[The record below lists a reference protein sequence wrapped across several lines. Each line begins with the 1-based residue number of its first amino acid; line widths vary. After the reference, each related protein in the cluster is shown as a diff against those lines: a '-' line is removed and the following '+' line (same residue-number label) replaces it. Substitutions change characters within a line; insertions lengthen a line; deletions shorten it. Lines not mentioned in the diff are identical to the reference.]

1 MNPNNFTP
9 VKTLYLNDSGSRWIE
24 VDANMKKE
32 KLAVYFPETKTVKY
46 ITIAFIE
53 QSGNFGN
60 TFIKIKGKTYSVI
73 SRYSVNS
80 ADALGYKEVMVNND
94 ENRKIKYQ
102 KITLNYPAQT
112 V

>member
-1 MNPNNFTP
+1 MNPNNFKP
-9 VKTLYLNDSGSRWIE
+9 VKTLRLNDSGSRWIE

-32 KLAVYFPETKTVKY
+32 KLAVYFPENKEVKY

-53 QSGNFGN
+53 QCGNFCN
-60 TFIKIKGKTYSVI
+60 AFIKIKGKTYPTI

-80 ADALGYKEVMVNND
+80 TDALGYKEVMVNND